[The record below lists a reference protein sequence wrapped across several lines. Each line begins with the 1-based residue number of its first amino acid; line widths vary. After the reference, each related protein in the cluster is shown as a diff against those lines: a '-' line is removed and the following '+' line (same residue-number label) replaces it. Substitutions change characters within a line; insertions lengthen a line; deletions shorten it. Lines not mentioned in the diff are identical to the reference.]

1 MESLDETS
9 KKISTK
15 IGFFKHVF
23 NFEED
28 SKGEMINIIQYS
40 LLSIIPV
47 VILNKLSQ
55 KYVPEADEEKGS
67 FEILAEIIIQVFI
80 IFLGILLIHRIIT
93 YIPTYSGIKYP
104 DFSVITIILAVLLIT
119 MSLQT
124 KLGEKVSILTDRIGE
139 LWNGSSSDNDKKKKK
154 SSSSSSSSSSGQVR
168 ISQPI
173 SGQQQM
179 PTLMTPNAAISQS
192 LYTDSTPINQLPV
205 QQQQQQSNAGP
216 NYNES
221 FVGGFA
227 EEPMAANAGG
237 SAFGNAFGGGF

>member
-9 KKISTK
+9 KKISSKT
-15 IGFFKHVF
+15 GFLQHVF
-23 NFEED
+23 HFEED
-28 SKGEMINIIQYS
+28 SKADILNIIQYS
-40 LLSIIPV
+40 ILAIIPV

-154 SSSSSSSSSSGQVR
+154 SSSSSSSSGQVR

-221 FVGGFA
+221 FVG
-227 EEPMAANAGG
+227 
-237 SAFGNAFGGGF
+237 

>member
-1 MESLDETS
+1 MESLDETT

-28 SKGEMINIIQYS
+28 SKSEMINIIQYS

-67 FEILAEIIIQVFI
+67 FEILAEIIIQVLV

-104 DFSVITIILAVLLIT
+104 DFSVITIVLAVLLIT
-119 MSLQT
+119 LSLQT
-124 KLGEKVSILTDRIGE
+124 KLGEKVSILSDRIGE
-139 LWNGSSSDNDKKKKK
+139 LWNGTSSSDDKDKKKKQ
-154 SSSSSSSSSSGQVR
+154 SSGGGGQVR

-173 SGQQQM
+173 SGQQQQQQQM

-205 QQQQQQSNAGP
+205 QQQSN
-216 NYNES
+216 NNES
-221 FVGGFA
+221 FVGGMQESF
-227 EEPMAANAGG
+227 EPMAANAMGG
-237 SAFGNAFGGGF
+237 TAFGNAFGGGF